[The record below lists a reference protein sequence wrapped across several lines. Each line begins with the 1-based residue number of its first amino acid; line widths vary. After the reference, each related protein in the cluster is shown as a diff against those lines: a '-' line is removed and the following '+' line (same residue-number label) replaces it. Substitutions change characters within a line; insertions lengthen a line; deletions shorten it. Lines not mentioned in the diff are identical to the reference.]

1 MKSIKVKLAQKYNE
15 ILATNVTFTGD
26 KKGLFIVVTNDQVD
40 LPVGGELC
48 LPYECLPSTFNVSS
62 GPQNQHISGV
72 VGLTP
77 QPSIYYLEP

>member
-40 LPVGGELC
+40 LPVEANAAC
-48 LPYECLPSTFNVSS
+48 PMNA
-62 GPQNQHISGV
+62 
-72 VGLTP
+72 
-77 QPSIYYLEP
+77 YLVR